1 MIFSHFSFSLVLLKA
16 AMKLRY
22 LESAL
27 SEVDV
32 FDDPKIELE
41 QVPTSPHIAARMI
54 HAAAE
59 VYGDIEDKLV
69 GDFGVGT
76 GMLRLVH
83 VLTFFSLFS
92 LLSIVE

>member
-1 MIFSHFSFSLVLLKA
+1 
-16 AMKLRY
+16 MKLRH

-41 QVPTSPHIAARMI
+41 QVPTSAHIAARMI
-54 HAAAE
+54 HTAAE
-59 VYGDIEDKLV
+59 VYDDIEDKLV

-76 GMLRLVH
+76 GMLRSVYH
-83 VLTFFSLFS
+83 
-92 LLSIVE
+92 